1 VSAARRAG
9 LAALGA
15 VALVFAFQAG
25 RETAAPAGTATQQGP
40 EAAEPGAGSPPAAR
54 ADAAFLAS
62 RTPDPSSTDTIA
74 ADAPLPPHDTPL
86 AQILPELEA
95 RARRGDRRA
104 ACRLALD
111 GNFCR
116 ANPVG
121 VDAISFFEQGI
132 ARQSRTTQA
141 DIDWI
146 AHLEA
151 QHQRAQTMCRDL
163 PPQWT
168 NEGVWRWMLQAA
180 QSGDTRLAAFFAA
193 SPPLSQDDFLERP
206 EPWQLYR
213 QHAPRLLLDA
223 AERGQVEALW
233 VLQRVL
239 RGAQSLRGMPNAIPE
254 DDRRAAMYMLALQP
268 VSLGAALAELREQAE
283 LMRGQFD
290 DAAWGEIEREAAE
303 FSRRHFTDVAPR
315 DFQRGVFRD
324 LDSGHCD

>member
-1 VSAARRAG
+1 VSPARRAL

-25 RETAAPAGTATQQGP
+25 RETAGPSGARTEPAT
-40 EAAEPGAGSPPAAR
+40 EAQVPGGESPPEAR
-54 ADAAFLAS
+54 ADAALPAS
-62 RTPDPSSTDTIA
+62 QIPAPASTDTVA
-74 ADAPLPPHDTPL
+74 AEAPLPPHDTPL

-132 ARQSRTTQA
+132 ARQPRTTQA

-151 QHQRAQTMCRDL
+151 QHQRAQVMCRDL

-168 NEGVWRWMLQAA
+168 NESVWRWMLQAA
-180 QSGDTRLAAFFAA
+180 QSGDTRLAALFAI
-193 SPPLSQDDFLERP
+193 SPPIRRSDFLERP
-206 EPWQLYR
+206 EPWQQYR
-213 QHAPRLLLDA
+213 VHAPRLLLAA
-223 AERGQVEALW
+223 AEQGQVEAVW
-233 VLQRVL
+233 FLQRVL
-239 RGAQSLRGMPNAIPE
+239 RQSQYLEGMPSAIPP
-254 DDRRAAMYMLALQP
+254 DLRRSMLYMLALQP
-268 VSLGAALAELREQAE
+268 VAQGDALEELRDQAE
-283 LMRGQFD
+283 VYRAEFD
-290 DAAWGEIEREAAE
+290 DATFAEIEREAAE
-303 FSRRHFTDVAPR
+303 FSRRHFSNVPPR

-324 LDSGHCD
+324 LDARHCD